1 MNKTTTD
8 RRAHPTRT
16 RAERFF
22 LGSRNL
28 NPSSPAGPHFTA
40 LPRKRMLAPHPC
52 TVHTTPCVVHPCI
65 GGRSHPVVC
74 RGVGGRGRGRQTS
87 QSALQAHWLPASPR
101 ATRCLGAD
109 GVSAARPGACGS
121 RVTASRYALGAEGV
135 GATRPSAHMC
145 SLTVPVCLTH
155 PKLRTRRARRGGVRA
170 MRPIPGVSHAPN
182 PAGFEP
188 RLALCR
194 NSGPCP
200 LCAPSTYNTAYT
212 CI

>member
-1 MNKTTTD
+1 MQGCGWAWPWAADQPERTGCQ
-8 RRAHPTRT
+8 RRLAL
-16 RAERFF
+16 RAR
-22 LGSRNL
+22 R
-28 NPSSPAGPHFTA
+28 
-40 LPRKRMLAPHPC
+40 RW
-52 TVHTTPCVVHPCI
+52 
-65 GGRSHPVVC
+65 GGRC
-74 RGVGGRGRGRQTS
+74 
-87 QSALQAHWLPASPR
+87 A
-101 ATRCLGAD
+101 
-109 GVSAARPGACGS
+109 PGPCGS
-121 RVTASRYALGAEGV
+121 RVTSSRYALGAEGV

-200 LCAPSTYNTAYT
+200 LCAPSTYNMQT
-212 CI
+212 CRARGNHRALHRARSTVDYVVQRSSRKMLSMLPRAAVERGSPAGPAGG